1 MIIQQKVVW
10 ISTEEAREWLRFE
23 NPDVEIRMTRVDGM
37 GVMMEVTPKH
47 RWSGASPSL
56 LTHQIGLAPA
66 DLVGLGRYLL
76 AVAAAQGQDITRA
89 PEARP

>member
-23 NPDVEIRMTRVDGM
+23 NPDVEIRMVRVDGM
-37 GVMMEVTPKH
+37 GVMMEVMPKGSFIT
-47 RWSGASPSL
+47 RR
-56 LTHQIGLAPA
+56 IGLAPT

-76 AVAAAQGQDITRA
+76 AVAAAQGQEITQPPA
-89 PEARP
+89 PGVTP